1 MTYYS
6 NSSTDSNVKCPKE
19 GKLRKT
25 IHSSDPHASQDRMGP
40 PGLEVLPD
48 IWEVGWWASL
58 LLSNLISLIAFTS
71 ADGSEHCEKKNV
83 ALTVNCYEGSKTSS
97 ASTGSVAVSTRVFA
111 CCHTLV
117 CVCVSVLSRK
127 L

>member
-6 NSSTDSNVKCPKE
+6 DSDSNLKCPKE

-25 IHSSDPHASQDRMGP
+25 IHSSDPHASQEGMGP

-48 IWEVGWWASL
+48 IREVGWWASL

-71 ADGSEHCEKKNV
+71 ADGSEHC
-83 ALTVNCYEGSKTSS
+83 AQ
-97 ASTGSVAVSTRVFA
+97 R
-111 CCHTLV
+111 
-117 CVCVSVLSRK
+117 
-127 L
+127 